1 MDGHTPPHRSLPG
14 TTGDRGVRRD
24 LGSLVFDLLFDTV
37 SECVAIH
44 SQYLSD
50 VSDPMLPAHV
60 GRDWLVDHLRI
71 P

>member
-1 MDGHTPPHRSLPG
+1 M
-14 TTGDRGVRRD
+14 
-24 LGSLVFDLLFDTV
+24 FDLLFDTV